1 MHFQAQNPTASDFPL
16 PSVPSNT
23 VAQSLSPRANH
34 GSKFIQFSF
43 SPGSSFSTFQHIEL
57 YASKLHWDIRT
68 AFSALVFIAACKW
81 KPHQSESGVRI
92 CTADRIVPHLLP
104 NTASCEWQRVSLQ
117 TELPA
122 VFTSTFGFF
131 LSDWIH
137 TVGLLEKRTFFLNV
151 SI

>member
-1 MHFQAQNPTASDFPL
+1 MHFQAQNPTASDFTL

-23 VAQSLSPRANH
+23 VAQSLSLRTNH

-43 SPGSSFSTFQHIEL
+43 SPGSSFFTFQHTEF
-57 YASKLHWDIRT
+57 YASKLHWDTRT
-68 AFSALVFIAACKW
+68 AVSALVFIAACK
-81 KPHQSESGVRI
+81 PHQSEFGVRI
-92 CTADRIVPHLLP
+92 CTGDQIVLHLLP
-104 NTASCEWQRVSLQ
+104 HTASCEWQRVSMQ

-122 VFTSTFGFF
+122 VSTSTFGFF

-137 TVGLLEKRTFFLNV
+137 TVGLLEKMTFFLNV